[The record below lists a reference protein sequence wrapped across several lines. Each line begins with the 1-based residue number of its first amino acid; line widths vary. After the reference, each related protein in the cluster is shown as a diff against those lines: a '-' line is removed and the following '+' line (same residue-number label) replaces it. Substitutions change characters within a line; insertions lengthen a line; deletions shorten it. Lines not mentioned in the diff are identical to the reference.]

1 MIEFIKEMKAI
12 IRQDVESEALQDK
25 LINAM
30 IRFIQRLDD
39 PETNEFINNH
49 GKEESSKDG

>member
-1 MIEFIKEMKAI
+1 MIEFIQEMKSI
-12 IRQDVESEALQDK
+12 IRQDVESEALQDI

-39 PETNEFINNH
+39 PETNEFISNH
-49 GKEESSKDG
+49 GKEESTS